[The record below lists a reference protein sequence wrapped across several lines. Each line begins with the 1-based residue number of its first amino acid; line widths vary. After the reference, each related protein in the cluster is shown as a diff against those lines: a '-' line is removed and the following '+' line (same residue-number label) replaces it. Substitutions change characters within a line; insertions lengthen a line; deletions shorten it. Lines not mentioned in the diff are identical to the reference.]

1 MKTFKL
7 SALFILC
14 LLATAFTSNA
24 QQVEK
29 TNVNEQFIVIG
40 NGSEKLPAA
49 TMDALL
55 KGYIEKSVNQIIFV
69 AGQSFVSTYYAIYD
83 KEGKLVQHGNFRARH
98 AGQYSRIDLGQVPKN
113 YTIRFSPVPILASI

>member
-7 SALFILC
+7 SALFILT
-14 LLATAFTSNA
+14 LVSLTLSSKA

-29 TNVNEQFIVIG
+29 KNCNESYIVIG
-40 NGSEKLPAA
+40 NGTEKLPAA

-55 KGYIEKSVNQIIFV
+55 KGYFEKSVNQIIFV

-83 KEGKLVQHGNFRARH
+83 KDGKLVKSGNFRARY
-98 AGQYSRIDLGQVPKN
+98 AGQYSRIDIGQAPKG
-113 YTIRFSPVPILASI
+113 YTIRFSPVPVMARS